1 MGYIT
6 DLEKELEKRLADLEE
21 ERRKKLIR
29 FIKLSVLESYRNGLN
44 EGRQE
49 KKKRPWQIRPII

>member
-49 KKKRPWQIRPII
+49 KKERP

>member
-49 KKKRPWQIRPII
+49 KKGGLDRFAQ